1 MIPFALGLLLVA
13 AAAVIAA
20 QAKLLHEERDYSAAL
35 NEALEEAHREVV
47 MLREK
52 EETSRKLEELEIH

>member
-47 MLREK
+47 MLRE
-52 EETSRKLEELEIH
+52 RMLED